1 MPANKSAPAPDKAV
15 KKPKKKGRRGR
26 LVAITV
32 VLLLVAGI
40 GYGAY
45 WGVSTVRASYPQT
58 TGSLKLAGLSAPVDV
73 SRDANGIPQI
83 YADTDEDLFRAQ
95 GFVQAQDRFWEMD
108 VRRHMTAGRLS
119 EMFGQSQVD
128 TDAFLRTLGW
138 HDVAQREYDTKLSP
152 ETKKYLQAYADGV
165 NAYLKDHEARR
176 SPWNTRRSGSRTT
189 TSPGSGP
196 RSTRWPGSRPWPG
209 TCAATCRRRSTGP
222 CSPAASARPRSTS
235 CTRSTRPSGT
245 SRSSRAAR
253 STRPPRSS
261 MPRPRR
267 AATRSRR
274 TAPARTRAR
283 HGQWRRERHRYG

>member
-1 MPANKSAPAPDKAV
+1 MPANKSAPAPDKAA

-26 LVAITV
+26 LVATTV

-40 GYGAY
+40 GSGAY

-58 TGSLKLAGLSAPVDV
+58 TGSLKLAGLTAPVDV
-73 SRDANGIPQI
+73 SRDGNGIPQI

-176 SPWNTRRSGSRTT
+176 CPWSTRRSASRTT
-189 TSPGSGP
+189 TSRRSGP
-196 RSTRWPGSRPWPG
+196 RSTRWPGSRRWPG
-209 TCAATCRRRSTGP
+209 TCAATCR
-222 CSPAASARPRSTS
+222 
-235 CTRSTRPSGT
+235 TRST
-245 SRSSRAAR
+245 
-253 STRPPRSS
+253 
-261 MPRPRR
+261 
-267 AATRSRR
+267 
-274 TAPARTRAR
+274 APC
-283 HGQWRRERHRYG
+283 